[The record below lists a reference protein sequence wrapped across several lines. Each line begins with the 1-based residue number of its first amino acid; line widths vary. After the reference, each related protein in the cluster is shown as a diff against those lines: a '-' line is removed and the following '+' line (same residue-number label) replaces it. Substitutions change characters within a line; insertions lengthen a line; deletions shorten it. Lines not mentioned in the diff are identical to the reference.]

1 MSERDSENQTERQRD
16 ERWLTL
22 GVGSVGVTSFLSDS
36 GHEMVTS
43 VLPSFITT
51 ILGGSAAWLG
61 VIEGFS
67 DAITGVTKVVGGPL
81 ADNREWRA
89 RTASGGYLVTAIA
102 TAAIGFTAAIWQAGI
117 LRAVAWAAR
126 GFRSPAR
133 DSMLASLAS
142 PRSFGRAFGVERAG
156 DNLGAVVGPLLAGL
170 LVAWIGIRQTIW
182 LSIVPGLLA
191 AVAITIAARQAR
203 RAVRAGPAQARGRLI
218 DGYRRLRGT
227 GLARTLVPSAL
238 FEAGNLAATLLI
250 LRGNGQLIAIGMSP
264 AVAVGLT
271 TLLYAAHNAAA
282 ALISP
287 VAGAAIDRLGP
298 RRVLATGAF
307 AYLLA
312 YVGFATIGSA
322 WWLLVLFVLSGCG
335 IGFAETAQSAIVAH
349 AVPDVNRGSGF
360 GVLGLVQA
368 AGDLVATVVGG
379 ILFTLVSPAACF
391 IYAAVW
397 MAASLLA
404 SLVKPGNTARVRR
417 G

>member
-1 MSERDSENQTERQRD
+1 MPERKSDKQADDQRD

-22 GVGSVGVTSFLSDS
+22 GVGSIGATSLLSDS
-36 GHEMVTS
+36 GHEMVTA

-51 ILGGSAAWLG
+51 VLGGSAAWLG

-102 TAAIGFTAAIWQAGI
+102 TAAIGFTVAIWQAGM

-170 LVAWIGIRQTIW
+170 LVAWIGIRPTIW

-203 RAVRAGPAQARGRLI
+203 RVVRAEPGQARGRLI
-218 DGYRRLRGT
+218 EGYRRLRGT
-227 GLARTLVPSAL
+227 GLARALVPSAL

-250 LRGNGQLIAIGMSP
+250 LRGNGQLMAGGMSP
-264 AVAVGLT
+264 AAAVGLT

-287 VAGAAIDRLGP
+287 VAGAAIDRVGP

-312 YVGFATIGSA
+312 YVGFATFGSA

-335 IGFAETAQSAIVAH
+335 IGFAETAQSVIVAH

-368 AGDLVATVVGG
+368 AGDLVATVIGG

-391 IYAAVW
+391 IYAAAW

-404 SLVKPGNTARVRR
+404 SLVVPRNANRIRHG
-417 G
+417 